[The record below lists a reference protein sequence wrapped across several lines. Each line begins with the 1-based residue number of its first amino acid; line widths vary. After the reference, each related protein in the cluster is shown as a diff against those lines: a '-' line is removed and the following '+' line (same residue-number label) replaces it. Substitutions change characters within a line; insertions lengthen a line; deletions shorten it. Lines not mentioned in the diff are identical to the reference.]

1 MSLAQLVLTSF
12 CRLPL
17 NTGKNLTNFTQF
29 NSFLVRKS
37 SKLFVIIT
45 LGSNLAKELFARWNT
60 TIYIA
65 FGTTKSLHF
74 ALNLPKYIA
83 QDWGTKF
90 GLRENTNVSKPWCV
104 FLMTIHFGWKDPM
117 LEDHLLKK
125 TVQKDENSSRLFRI
139 SG

>member
-12 CRLPL
+12 CRLPA
-17 NTGKNLTNFTQF
+17 NTGKNLTNLLNLIRFWLEKALNF
-29 NSFLVRKS
+29 
-37 SKLFVIIT
+37 FVIIT

-65 FGTTKSLHF
+65 FGTTKSLDF

-90 GLRENTNVSKPWCV
+90 GLRENTNVSKP
-104 FLMTIHFGWKDPM
+104 
-117 LEDHLLKK
+117 
-125 TVQKDENSSRLFRI
+125 
-139 SG
+139 